1 MGESVGEEVAR
12 RGQAS
17 DRLRIV
23 HVMRAPVGGLF
34 RHVLDLA
41 RAQAQAGH
49 DVGVIADS
57 STGGAAAAAALDD
70 LAPLLTLGLTRFP
83 MHRQPHPGDIAV
95 AWRVARLLQGFEP
108 DVVHGH
114 GAKGGL
120 YARLG
125 ALLPGFPAPHK
136 PILRVYTPHGG
147 SLHFS
152 SDSLE
157 GRVFFAVERALAR
170 VTDFTPFESAYAL
183 ARFSE
188 LVGPPGWPSTVVH
201 NGLAET
207 EFVEAA
213 PASDA
218 TDFLYVGELRFCK
231 GVDTLIAALAEM
243 GGDARLTLVGFG
255 PDEEAFRALA
265 TSLGVAERIVFQPPT
280 PIRKALRL
288 GRILVAP
295 SRAESLPYVVLEA
308 IAARLPVVATRVGG
322 LPEIFGA
329 NARRLVPPDDPGRL
343 AAAMRAMRDLDEA
356 PRRALTAEMA
366 DFIRARF
373 TLEGMAEGVLCG
385 YRDAIRHASRGSH
398 KVQAQLQP
406 GD

>member
-1 MGESVGEEVAR
+1 
-12 RGQAS
+12 
-17 DRLRIV
+17 
-23 HVMRAPVGGLF
+23 MRAPVGGLF

-41 RAQAQAGH
+41 RTQADLGH
-49 DVGVIADS
+49 DVGLIADS
-57 STGGAAAAAALDD
+57 TTGRAAAAASLGE
-70 LAPLLTLGLTRFP
+70 LAPHLTLGVTRFP

-95 AWRVARLLQGFEP
+95 AWRVANILRNLDA
-108 DVVHGH
+108 DVAHGH

-125 ALLPGFPAPHK
+125 ALLPGFPAPRK
-136 PILRVYTPHGG
+136 SILRAYTPHGG

-152 SDSLE
+152 PGSIE

-170 VTDFTPFESAYAL
+170 VTDFTPFESAYAQQ
-183 ARFSE
+183 RFVE
-188 LVGPPGWPSTVVH
+188 FVGAPDWTSTVVY

-207 EFVEAA
+207 EFVAA
-213 PASDA
+213 TPAPDA

-231 GVDTLIAALAEM
+231 GVDTLIAALAEI

-255 PDEEAFRALA
+255 PDEPAFRAQA
-265 TSLGVAERIVFQPPT
+265 ARLGVDRRVVFHPPT
-280 PIRKALRL
+280 EIRKAFCL

-308 IAARLPVVATRVGG
+308 IAARLPLVATNVGG

-329 NARRLVPPDDPGRL
+329 KAERLVPPDDPARL
-343 AAAMRAMRDLDEA
+343 AAAMRDMRDLADA
-356 PRRALTAEMA
+356 ARRALAEDMVA
-366 DFIRARF
+366 FVKTRF
-373 TLEGMAEGVLCG
+373 TLGAMTDGVLRG
-385 YRDAIRHASRGSH
+385 YRDAMRRASLAPQKKART
-398 KVQAQLQP
+398 QLQP